1 MISTT
6 PEFLQESYL
15 RPCPALIILAYG
27 PLYRAARSAVV
38 PTIPEHKGSG
48 PNEPV
53 IWMKQTIGHA
63 CGLMALLH
71 IAFNLEDS
79 RYVRPGTALDVLRQ
93 QAIPLGPTERAQL
106 LMTPAFWK
114 RRNWMWQRVDLRM
127 RLRLG
132 RITNTASW
140 PSCRQMGSSGS
151 WMED

>member
-1 MISTT
+1 
-6 PEFLQESYL
+6 
-15 RPCPALIILAYG
+15 
-27 PLYRAARSAVV
+27 
-38 PTIPEHKGSG
+38 
-48 PNEPV
+48 
-53 IWMKQTIGHA
+53 
-63 CGLMALLH
+63 MALLH

-140 PSCRQMGSSGS
+140 PSCRQMGSSGELDGGLNGPLFRGVLG
-151 WMED
+151 EDEDILSEQGLALTVRDFLVSADQIECNEMSIVAVTGSEASAQG